1 MAEGTHAS
9 HLAQS
14 ILLVIGVSIV
24 IVALFQRLRLP
35 SVVGFILTGA
45 LIGPYGLGWAGEAEA
60 IKLLAELGVA
70 LLLFSLGVEFS
81 IDKLI
86 QLRHYVLRAGIAQV
100 GLTTLFSALGAGL
113 LGFNFAQS
121 IALGMII
128 SLSST
133 AVGVKILKQREELD
147 STHGRFAVGVLLF
160 QDIMAPIFMAVL
172 PFLTQLQERGAAAV
186 ATKLVFTVIG
196 GVGVYLA
203 ARVIVPTLL
212 RWITSTESR
221 EIPVLGSLF
230 IALLMSYIT
239 QSLGLSSALG
249 AFVAGVI
256 ISETPYSHQITANIT
271 PFRDSFLAVFFI
283 SVGMLVDLP
292 YLKQT
297 WVQTV
302 LWTVGLMAFKCLLVL
317 GVALVIR
324 RPLRVG
330 LLAGLV
336 LANIGE
342 FSFVL
347 MEQSQANQLL
357 PTDLLNGLIAGTS
370 LSILLT
376 PLLLAAT
383 YQLLARATKRAHWL
397 AQMRGK
403 HETHPQLRDHIIIVG
418 FGLNGRNLAS
428 ILRELDEP
436 FVVVEMNGALVRE
449 AQKQGIPVV
458 YGDAAHPEIMQ
469 AAGIERARAVV
480 IAVSD
485 PISARYTVR
494 TIRELNP
501 DVYVIVRTRYMSEI
515 EPLYAAGAT
524 DVVPEEFETFI
535 EIAGRVMRLLG
546 VDNEQRLRLMN
557 QCRARHYQM
566 LQDTKEGML
575 AN

>member
-1 MAEGTHAS
+1 VAEGTHAS

-35 SVVGFILTGA
+35 SVAGFILTGA

>member
-1 MAEGTHAS
+1 MAETHGS
-9 HLAQS
+9 HLAES

-24 IVALFQRLRLP
+24 IVALFARLRLP

-45 LIGPYGLGWAGEAEA
+45 VIGPYGLGWASEAEA
-60 IKLLAELGVA
+60 IKLLAEFGVA

-86 QLRHYVLRAGIAQV
+86 QLRHYVLRAGAAQV
-100 GLTTLFSALGAGL
+100 ALTAVVSAVGAGL
-113 LGFNFAQS
+113 LGFNLAQAV
-121 IALGMII
+121 ALGMII

-133 AVGVKILKQREELD
+133 AVGVKLLKQREELD

-160 QDIMAPIFMAVL
+160 QDIMAPIFMAIL
-172 PFLTQLQERGAAAV
+172 PFLTQIQERGLPLVGA
-186 ATKLVFTVIG
+186 KLVFTVVG
-196 GVGVYLA
+196 VVGVYFLA
-203 ARVIVPTLL
+203 RLIVPALL
-212 RWITSTESR
+212 RWMTASDLR
-221 EIPVLGSLF
+221 EIPVLGSIF

-271 PFRDSFLAVFFI
+271 PFRDSFLALFFI

-292 YLKQT
+292 YLQT
-297 WVQTV
+297 TWAQT
-302 LWTVGLMAFKCLLVL
+302 LIWTVGLMAFKCLLVL
-317 GVALVIR
+317 GVALAIR

-330 LLAGLV
+330 LLAGMT

-347 MEQSQANQLL
+347 MEQARASRLL
-357 PTDLLNGLIAGTS
+357 PPDLLNGIVAGTS

-376 PLLLAAT
+376 PILLAGT

-397 AQMRGK
+397 AQMRAK
-403 HETHPQLRDHIIIVG
+403 HDKHPELSDHIIIVG

-428 ILRELDEP
+428 MLRELNEP

-449 AQKQGIPVV
+449 VQKQGIPVI
-458 YGDAAHPEIMQ
+458 YGDAAHPEIMH
-469 AAGIERARAVV
+469 AAGVERARAVV

-535 EIAGRVMRLLG
+535 EIAGRIMRMLG
-546 VDNEQRLRLMN
+546 VENETRLQLMN

-566 LQDTKEGML
+566 LQDTKEGVF

>member
-1 MAEGTHAS
+1 MTETHSSQLAE
-9 HLAQS
+9 S

-24 IVALFQRLRLP
+24 IVALFARLRLP

-45 LIGPYGLGWAGEAEA
+45 VIGPYGLGWAGEAEA
-60 IKLLAELGVA
+60 IRLLAEFGVA

-86 QLRHYVLRAGIAQV
+86 QLRHYVLRAGAVQV
-100 GLTTLFSALGAGL
+100 GLTAVSSALGAGL
-113 LGFNFAQS
+113 LGFNFAQAV
-121 IALGMII
+121 ALGMII

-133 AVGVKILKQREELD
+133 AVGVKLLKQREELD

-160 QDIMAPIFMAVL
+160 QDIMAPIFMAIL
-172 PFLTQLQERGAAAV
+172 PFLTQIQARGLSLV
-186 ATKLVFTVIG
+186 GTKLLFTVV
-196 GVGVYLA
+196 GVAGVYLV
-203 ARVIVPTLL
+203 ARVLVPTLL
-212 RWITSTESR
+212 RWITASDAR

-239 QSLGLSSALG
+239 QSLGLSPALG

-271 PFRDSFLAVFFI
+271 PFRDSFLALFFI

-292 YLKQT
+292 SLQT
-297 WVQTV
+297 SWVQT
-302 LWTVGLMAFKCLLVL
+302 LMWTIGLMGFKCLMVL
-317 GVALVIR
+317 GVALAMR

-330 LLAGLV
+330 LLAGMA

-347 MEQSQANQLL
+347 IEQARATQLL
-357 PTDLLNGLIAGTS
+357 APDLLNGIIAGTS

-376 PLLLAAT
+376 PILLAGA
-383 YQLLARATKRAHWL
+383 YQLLARVTKRTHWFAH
-397 AQMRGK
+397 MRAK
-403 HETHPQLRDHIIIVG
+403 HEEHSTLSNHIIIVG

-428 ILRELDEP
+428 LLRELNEP
-436 FVVVEMNGALVRE
+436 FVVIEMNGALVRE
-449 AQKQGIPVV
+449 AQKQGIAVV
-458 YGDAAHPEIMQ
+458 YGDAAYPEIMH

-535 EIAGRVMRLLG
+535 EIAGRVMRTLG
-546 VDNEQRLRLMN
+546 VENELRLQLMN

-566 LQDTKEGML
+566 LQDTKEGVFT
-575 AN
+575 N

>member
-1 MAEGTHAS
+1 MAEETHGA
-9 HLAQS
+9 HLAEN
-14 ILLVIGVSIV
+14 ILLVIGASIV

-35 SVVGFILTGA
+35 SIVGFILTGA
-45 LIGPYGLGWAGEAEA
+45 LIGPYGLGWVSEAEA
-60 IKLLAELGVA
+60 ITLLAELGVV

-81 IDKLI
+81 IDKLL

-100 GLTTLFSALGAGL
+100 SLTAAVCAVGAGL
-113 LGFNFAQS
+113 LGFNLAQA

-172 PFLTQLQERGAAAV
+172 PFLTQIQERGLSLVGA
-186 ATKLVFTVIG
+186 KLVFTVL
-196 GVGVYLA
+196 GVAGVYLA

-212 RWITSTESR
+212 RWIVASDSR

-230 IALLMSYIT
+230 IALLMSYLT
-239 QSLGLSSALG
+239 QSLGLSPALG

-271 PFRDSFLAVFFI
+271 PFRDSFLALFFI
-283 SVGMLVDLP
+283 SVGMLADLP
-292 YLKQT
+292 YLQAN
-297 WVQTV
+297 WGQV
-302 LWTVGLMAFKCLLVL
+302 LMWTLALMAFKCLLVV
-317 GVALVIR
+317 GIALAIR
-324 RPLRVG
+324 RPVRVG
-330 LLAGLV
+330 LLAGV
-336 LANIGE
+336 TLANIGE

-347 MEQSQANQLL
+347 MEQARTTQLL
-357 PTDLLNGLIAGTS
+357 PPDLLNGLVGGTS

-376 PLLLAAT
+376 PILLAAT
-383 YQLLARATKRAHWL
+383 YQLLARATQRAPWL
-397 AQMRGK
+397 THTRAR
-403 HETHPQLRDHIIIVG
+403 HETYPELSDHIIIVG
-418 FGLNGRNLAS
+418 FGLNGRNLAN
-428 ILRELDEP
+428 LLQELNEP

-449 AQKQGIPVV
+449 AQKRGIPVV
-458 YGDAAHPEIMQ
+458 YGDAAHPEIMH
-469 AAGIERARAVV
+469 AAGVERARAVV

-494 TIRELNP
+494 TVRELNP
-501 DVYVIVRTRYMSEI
+501 DVYVIVRTRYMAEI

-535 EIAGRVMRLLG
+535 EIAGRIMRLLG
-546 VDNEQRLRLMN
+546 VDNETRLHLMN
-557 QCRARHYQM
+557 QCRARHYQV
-566 LQDTKEGML
+566 LQDTKEGVF

>member
-1 MAEGTHAS
+1 MAEGTPAS
-9 HLAQS
+9 HLAES

-24 IVALFQRLRLP
+24 IVALFARLRLP

-86 QLRHYVLRAGIAQV
+86 QLRHYVLRAGVAQV
-100 GLTTLFSALGAGL
+100 GLTTLISALGAGL
-113 LGFNFAQS
+113 LGFNFAQA

-133 AVGVKILKQREELD
+133 AVGIKLLKQREELD

-160 QDIMAPIFMAVL
+160 QDIMAPVFMAVL
-172 PFLTQLQERGAAAV
+172 PFLTQFQERGVAAV
-186 ATKLVFTVIG
+186 ATKLALTVIG
-196 GVGVYLA
+196 GVGIYVA
-203 ARVIVPTLL
+203 ARAIVPTLL

-239 QSLGLSSALG
+239 QSLGLSPALG

-297 WVQTV
+297 WAQTL

-324 RPLRVG
+324 RPLRMG

-347 MEQSQANQLL
+347 MEQSRANQLL
-357 PTDLLNGLIAGTS
+357 PPELLNGLIAGTS

-376 PLLLAAT
+376 PILLAAA

-397 AQMRGK
+397 AQMRAK
-403 HETHPQLRDHIIIVG
+403 HDAHPQLRDHIIIVG

-428 ILRELDEP
+428 MLRELDEP

-535 EIAGRVMRLLG
+535 EIASRVMRLLG

>member
-35 SVVGFILTGA
+35 SVAGFILTGA

>member
-1 MAEGTHAS
+1 MSEEAHGI
-9 HLAQS
+9 HLVES
-14 ILLVIGVSIV
+14 ILLVIGASIV

-35 SVVGFILTGA
+35 SIVGFILTGA
-45 LIGPYGLGWAGEAEA
+45 LIGPYGLGWVSEAEA
-60 IKLLAELGVA
+60 ITLLAELGVV

-81 IDKLI
+81 IDRLL

-100 GLTTLFSALGAGL
+100 GLTAIVSAAGAGL
-113 LGFNFAQS
+113 LGFNLAQAV
-121 IALGMII
+121 ALGMII
-128 SLSST
+128 SLSGT

-172 PFLTQLQERGAAAV
+172 PFLTQIQERGLPLVGA
-186 ATKLVFTVIG
+186 KLAFTVIG
-196 GVGVYLA
+196 VAGVYLA

-212 RWITSTESR
+212 RWIVASDSR

-239 QSLGLSSALG
+239 QSLGLSAALG
-249 AFVAGVI
+249 AFVAGII
-256 ISETPYSHQITANIT
+256 ISETPYSHQITANII
-271 PFRDSFLAVFFI
+271 PFRDSFLALFFI

-292 YLKQT
+292 YLREN
-297 WVQTV
+297 WVQV
-302 LWTVGLMAFKCLLVL
+302 LAWTLTLMALKCVLVV
-317 GVALVIR
+317 GIAQVIR

-330 LLAGLV
+330 LLAGV
-336 LANIGE
+336 ALANIGE

-347 MEQSQANQLL
+347 MEQGRATQLL
-357 PTDLLNGLIAGTS
+357 PADLLNGLVAGTS

-376 PLLLAAT
+376 PILLAAT
-383 YQLLARATKRAHWL
+383 YQLLARATRRAHWL
-397 AQMRGK
+397 AHTRAK
-403 HETHPQLRDHIIIVG
+403 HETHPELRDHIIIVG

-428 ILRELDEP
+428 MLRELNEP

-458 YGDAAHPEIMQ
+458 YGDAAHPEIMH

-501 DVYVIVRTRYMSEI
+501 QVYVIVRTRYMAEI

-535 EIAGRVMRLLG
+535 EIAGRIMRLLG
-546 VDNEQRLRLMN
+546 VDNETRLQLMN
-557 QCRARHYQM
+557 QCRARHYQV
-566 LQDTKEGML
+566 LQETKEGVF